1 VSTKIIDSLGL
12 GSITA
17 VFSSGY
23 LYNSYLHFMKT
34 HLNCKPM
41 IQHKVKNI
49 DRIFCIKLKLQE
61 EDANP
66 TDAFLLSSQDGD
78 TSVVTI
84 ESDAFV
90 DKTEDL
96 GFIKDEF
103 TVLSYIIEEKSV
115 LQVTTKRIMLFKQDG
130 KTEITKIDG
139 FNDENSL
146 KQAWL
151 YSKHNLMF
159 CLSKNEKIKIYNVK
173 HDSVSVDE
181 QMTKFFETHS
191 EIVQKSEPV
200 ISCSI
205 VDQKHENGKD
215 YSTIYFICSSNG
227 LFEIFNSE
235 KRIFKCKE
243 NIKCMPS
250 MITDVD
256 ESDII
261 GTRCF
266 TDLTVPLNV
275 DADQNI
281 LKNIMHSI
289 KEIVYHTF
297 DNKTVYIFAILQS
310 GNIQVF
316 KQINRY
322 DGGTKIR
329 FKKVLIPD
337 LIGKKVN
344 IDLQEYSVKDKDLLS
359 LKRQR
364 SNTISYLDGTKE
376 YQRITCTQIRVMEN
390 NMIYIKDL
398 GVVIHEMKGNI
409 FSYSLTNNRN

>member
-1 VSTKIIDSLGL
+1 
-12 GSITA
+12 
-17 VFSSGY
+17 
-23 LYNSYLHFMKT
+23 
-34 HLNCKPM
+34 
-41 IQHKVKNI
+41 
-49 DRIFCIKLKLQE
+49 
-61 EDANP
+61 
-66 TDAFLLSSQDGD
+66 
-78 TSVVTI
+78 
-84 ESDAFV
+84 
-90 DKTEDL
+90 
-96 GFIKDEF
+96 
-103 TVLSYIIEEKSV
+103 
-115 LQVTTKRIMLFKQDG
+115 
-130 KTEITKIDG
+130 
-139 FNDENSL
+139 
-146 KQAWL
+146 
-151 YSKHNLMF
+151 
-159 CLSKNEKIKIYNVK
+159 
-173 HDSVSVDE
+173 
-181 QMTKFFETHS
+181 
-191 EIVQKSEPV
+191 
-200 ISCSI
+200 
-205 VDQKHENGKD
+205 
-215 YSTIYFICSSNG
+215 
-227 LFEIFNSE
+227 
-235 KRIFKCKE
+235 
-243 NIKCMPS
+243 

-409 FSYSLTNNRN
+409 FSYSLTNNRNWAFDYKAIESWDCSYTGQSAFIVSDSFKSVKVMVPQKEFNFGTKKQIYSDLPQIRTDRPEFGVLKKIAVFRTLKYEEFVILGWFKQTENFKEIEIPAPLDNDSEAKKLSETSESHVESSQQQSYLLEKPGFATLKPIIPVSKTNLIICRKRRIKDQMHWVSKSKKIQD